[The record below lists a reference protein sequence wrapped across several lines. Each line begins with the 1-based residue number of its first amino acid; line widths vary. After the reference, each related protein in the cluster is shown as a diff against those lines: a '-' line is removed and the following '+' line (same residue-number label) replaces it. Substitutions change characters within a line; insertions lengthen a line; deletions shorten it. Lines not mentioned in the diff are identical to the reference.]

1 MIRRILVW
9 DAPTRVFHWLQ
20 ALSFGAAYLT
30 AFSERL
36 RNYHVA
42 LGYILLGL
50 IAFRLLWGFIG
61 TRYARFSSFLFNPG
75 EIVAYLISLVKGNPV
90 HYLGHNP
97 VGSVSIWLLLAL
109 GMFIGVTGVL
119 ALQDDA
125 SDIVVDMHGV
135 ATNVMLAI
143 IFLHLLGV
151 LMSSILHREN
161 LVRAMITG
169 FKQVPGQKSFVR
181 VPGQKFFVRVPGQ
194 KSFVSAGSDEGIR
207 RSYNWLGVIISAIV
221 VVFWFAYVRKPLG

>member
-9 DAPTRVFHWLQ
+9 DMPTRVFHWLQ

-50 IAFRLLWGFIG
+50 LVFRLLWGFVG
-61 TRYARFSSFLFNPG
+61 THYAQFRSFLFNPR
-75 EIVAYLISLVKGNPV
+75 EIFVYLLTMIKGKPA

-97 VGSVSIWLLLAL
+97 AGSVSVWLLLGL
-109 GMFIGVTGVL
+109 GIFICVTGVM

-125 SDIVVDMHGV
+125 SDLVVDMHGIS
-135 ATNVMLAI
+135 TNIMLGVI
-143 IFLHLLGV
+143 LLHLIGV

-161 LVRAMITG
+161 LVRSMFTG
-169 FKQVPGQKSFVR
+169 LKSAE
-181 VPGQKFFVRVPGQ
+181 
-194 KSFVSAGSDEGIR
+194 SEEGIQR
-207 RSYNWLGVIISAIV
+207 AYNWLGLLMVAAVII
-221 VVFWFAYVRKPLG
+221 FWFAYVKKPLG

>member
-9 DAPTRVFHWLQ
+9 DMPTRVFHWLQ

-30 AFSERL
+30 AFSERM

-50 IAFRLLWGFIG
+50 LVFRLLWGFVG
-61 TRYARFSSFLFNPG
+61 TRYARFRSFLLNPK
-75 EIVAYLISLVKGNPV
+75 EVVVYLLAMIKGKPA

-97 VGSVSIWLLLAL
+97 AGSVSVWLLLAL
-109 GMFIGVTGVL
+109 GLFICVTGVM

-125 SDIVVDMHGV
+125 SDLVVDLHGL
-135 ATNVMLAI
+135 ATNVMLGVI
-143 IFLHLLGV
+143 LLHLIGV

-161 LVRAMITG
+161 LVRSMLTG
-169 FKQVPGQKSFVR
+169 YKS
-181 VPGQKFFVRVPGQ
+181 
-194 KSFVSAGSDEGIR
+194 AESDEGIQ
-207 RSYNWLGVIISAIV
+207 RSYEWLGMLMVAAVII
-221 VVFWFAYVRKPLG
+221 FWFAYVKRPLG

>member
-9 DAPTRVFHWLQ
+9 DVPTRVFHWLQ

-30 AFSERL
+30 AFSERM

-50 IAFRLLWGFIG
+50 LVFRLLWGFVG
-61 TRYARFSSFLFNPG
+61 TRYARFRSFLFNPK
-75 EIVAYLISLVKGNPV
+75 EIFVYLLTMVKGKPA

-97 VGSVSIWLLLAL
+97 PGSVSVWLLLGL
-109 GMFIGVTGVL
+109 GLFIGVTGVL

-125 SDIVVDMHGV
+125 SDVVVDLHGL
-135 ATNVMLAI
+135 ATNVMLGVI
-143 IFLHLLGV
+143 LLHLAGV

-161 LVRAMITG
+161 LVRAMFTG
-169 FKQVPGQKSFVR
+169 LKS
-181 VPGQKFFVRVPGQ
+181 
-194 KSFVSAGSDEGIR
+194 AESDEGIK
-207 RSYNWLGVIISAIV
+207 RSYGWLGLLMMVAV
-221 VVFWFAYVRKPLG
+221 VVFWFAYVKKPLG

>member
-9 DAPTRVFHWLQ
+9 DVPTRVFHWLQ

-30 AFSERL
+30 AFSERM

-50 IAFRLLWGFIG
+50 LVFRLLWGFVG
-61 TRYARFSSFLFNPG
+61 TRYARFRSFLFNPK
-75 EIVAYLISLVKGNPV
+75 EIFVYLLTMVKGKPA

-97 VGSVSIWLLLAL
+97 AGSVSVWLLLGL
-109 GMFIGVTGVL
+109 GLFIGVTGVL

-125 SDIVVDMHGV
+125 SDVVVDLHGLV
-135 ATNVMLAI
+135 TNVMLGVI
-143 IFLHLLGV
+143 LLHLVGV

-161 LVRAMITG
+161 LVRAMFTG
-169 FKQVPGQKSFVR
+169 LKS
-181 VPGQKFFVRVPGQ
+181 
-194 KSFVSAGSDEGIR
+194 AESDEGIK
-207 RSYNWLGVIISAIV
+207 RSYGWLGLLMMVAV
-221 VVFWFAYVRKPLG
+221 VVFWFAYVKKPLG

>member
-9 DAPTRVFHWLQ
+9 DVPTRVFHWLQ

-30 AFSERL
+30 AFSERM

-50 IAFRLLWGFIG
+50 LVFRLLWGFVG
-61 TRYARFSSFLFNPG
+61 TRYARFRSFLFNPK
-75 EIVAYLISLVKGNPV
+75 ESFVYLLTMVKGKPV

-97 VGSVSIWLLLAL
+97 AGSVSVWLLLGL
-109 GMFIGVTGVL
+109 GLFIGVTGVL

-125 SDIVVDMHGV
+125 SDVVVDLHGL
-135 ATNVMLAI
+135 ATNVMLGVI
-143 IFLHLLGV
+143 LLHLVGV

-161 LVRAMITG
+161 LVRAMFTG
-169 FKQVPGQKSFVR
+169 LKS
-181 VPGQKFFVRVPGQ
+181 
-194 KSFVSAGSDEGIR
+194 AESDEGIK
-207 RSYNWLGVIISAIV
+207 RSYGWLGLLMMVAV
-221 VVFWFAYVRKPLG
+221 VVFWFAYVKKPLG

>member
-9 DAPTRVFHWLQ
+9 DVPTRVFHWLQ

-30 AFSERL
+30 AFSERM

-50 IAFRLLWGFIG
+50 LVFRLLWGFVG
-61 TRYARFSSFLFNPG
+61 TRYARFRSFLFNPK
-75 EIVAYLISLVKGNPV
+75 ESFVYLLTMVKGKPA

-97 VGSVSIWLLLAL
+97 AGSVSVWLLLGL
-109 GMFIGVTGVL
+109 GLFIGVTGVL

-125 SDIVVDMHGV
+125 SDVVVDLHGLV
-135 ATNVMLAI
+135 TNVMLGVI
-143 IFLHLLGV
+143 LLHLVGV

-161 LVRAMITG
+161 LVRAMFTG
-169 FKQVPGQKSFVR
+169 LKS
-181 VPGQKFFVRVPGQ
+181 
-194 KSFVSAGSDEGIR
+194 AESDEGIK
-207 RSYNWLGVIISAIV
+207 RSYGWLGLLMMVAV
-221 VVFWFAYVRKPLG
+221 VVFWFAYVKKPLG

>member
-9 DAPTRVFHWLQ
+9 DMPTRVFHWLQ

-50 IAFRLLWGFIG
+50 LVFRLLWGFIG
-61 TRYARFSSFLFNPG
+61 TRYARFRSFLFNPR
-75 EIVAYLISLVKGNPV
+75 EIVVYLLSMLKGKAA

-97 VGSVSIWLLLAL
+97 AGSVSVWLLLAL
-109 GMFIGVTGVL
+109 GMFVCVTGVM
-119 ALQDDA
+119 ALQDD
-125 SDIVVDMHGV
+125 SGDVVVDLHGL
-135 ATNVMLAI
+135 ATDVMLGVIA
-143 IFLHLLGV
+143 LHLVGV

-161 LVRAMITG
+161 LVASMFTG
-169 FKQVPGQKSFVR
+169 LKRVSGQK
-181 VPGQKFFVRVPGQ
+181 PL
-194 KSFVSAGSDEGIR
+194 VSAEPDEGIKD
-207 RSYNWLGVIISAIV
+207 SYHWLGLLMAAAAII
-221 VVFWFAYVRKPLG
+221 FWFVYVKRPLG

>member
-9 DAPTRVFHWLQ
+9 DVPTRVFHWLQ

-30 AFSERL
+30 AFSERM

-50 IAFRLLWGFIG
+50 LVFRLLWGFVG
-61 TRYARFSSFLFNPG
+61 TRYARFRSFLFNPK
-75 EIVAYLISLVKGNPV
+75 EIFVYLLTMVKGKPA

-97 VGSVSIWLLLAL
+97 AGSVSVWLLLGL
-109 GMFIGVTGVL
+109 GLFIGVTGVL

-125 SDIVVDMHGV
+125 SDVVVDLHGL
-135 ATNVMLAI
+135 ATNVMLGVI
-143 IFLHLLGV
+143 LLHLVGV

-161 LVRAMITG
+161 LVRAMFTG
-169 FKQVPGQKSFVR
+169 LKS
-181 VPGQKFFVRVPGQ
+181 
-194 KSFVSAGSDEGIR
+194 AESDEGIK
-207 RSYNWLGVIISAIV
+207 RSYGWLGLLMMVAV
-221 VVFWFAYVRKPLG
+221 VVFWFAYVKKPLG